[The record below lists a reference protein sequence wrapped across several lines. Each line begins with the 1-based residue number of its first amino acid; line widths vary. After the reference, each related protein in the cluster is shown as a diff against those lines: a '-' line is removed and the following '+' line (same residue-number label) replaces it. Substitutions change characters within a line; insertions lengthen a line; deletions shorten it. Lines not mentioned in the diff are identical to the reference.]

1 MIIKKHK
8 SGVSKKAG
16 KQLKK
21 NMKKAPAKRYGVA
34 VMKDDPRT
42 PGRKVGYATVSKTK
56 LPDYKYKKKKATSVA
71 SKRSTRKKMY

>member
-1 MIIKKHK
+1 MRKGYG

-21 NMKKAPAKRYGVA
+21 ARKKAPSRQFGKPI
-34 VMKDDPRT
+34 MKDDPRKS
-42 PGRKVGYATVSKTK
+42 GRKMGYADAGTGMKAK
-56 LPDYKYKKKKATSVA
+56 YKYKKKKATSTA